1 MRLGPDR
8 RVRKRP
14 EYQDIAARGARVATQ
29 HFVLLAALQ
38 PGTPRPSRLGI
49 TASRRVGNAVVRNR
63 MKRLVRAAFQQ
74 SSGLLPAG
82 HDLVVICRQAGEL
95 DPGGVCR
102 EWERALPRLLKML
115 AAAPGSA
122 GSRPAGQRSAGPEGR
137 PGGP

>member
-14 EYQDIAARGARVATQ
+14 EYQDIGARGARVATT

-38 PGTPRPSRLGI
+38 AGAPRPSRLGI

-63 MKRLVRAAFQQ
+63 MKRLVREAFRQ
-74 SSGLLPAG
+74 SSGLLPEG
-82 HDLVVICRQAGEL
+82 HDLVVICRQSGVL
-95 DPGGVCR
+95 DPLGVRR

-115 AAAPGSA
+115 ATTRPGPAGGGSA
-122 GSRPAGQRSAGPEGR
+122 GP
-137 PGGP
+137 